1 MGLMIVP
8 KKKKKRTHAANQKSM
23 LIKSIGGAIKGA
35 ASKLKKKKKP
45 SAKDPPGAGQLPPDL
60 GKDVH
65 KWRHEHMNEAKKLLR
80 DLKIQRKTHPDPSVR
95 AKRYY

>member
-1 MGLMIVP
+1 MGFMIVP
-8 KKKKKRTHAANQKSM
+8 KKKKRTHAANQKSM

-80 DLKIQRKTHPDPSVR
+80 DLKIQRKTHPAPSVR